1 MQNGAPPETR
11 LNRILDYFTML
22 GFALKYGKTLS
33 SIASLYYLAQLK
45 PGLVYRDLSRYAPEK
60 IHLIAFRAGAGRLWK
75 IHVRDNGQ
83 DAPMLVE
90 FFRNDRLA
98 GLRELHW
105 KPKVIYDLGAN
116 IGIASL
122 SLATLCPEARI
133 YGFEPMPANYEICSQ
148 NYLNMNNAR
157 AFNCAVGASSG
168 TMGFEVTDDPRGGRL
183 ATDTSLKTVNPTKRI
198 EVAVWTIA
206 DLVEVKGLAPPDF
219 LKVDVEGAELDV
231 LHGLGNYAKGIRQ
244 MHIET
249 HSTALRDKC
258 ADWLAQNGFQIEEE
272 FRYTAD
278 LGALWAGRG
287 GHLQG

>member
-1 MQNGAPPETR
+1 
-11 LNRILDYFTML
+11 
-22 GFALKYGKTLS
+22 
-33 SIASLYYLAQLK
+33 
-45 PGLVYRDLSRYAPEK
+45 
-60 IHLIAFRAGAGRLWK
+60 
-75 IHVRDNGQ
+75 
-83 DAPMLVE
+83 MLVE

-98 GLRELHW
+98 GLRELNW

-122 SLATLCPEARI
+122 SLAALCPEARI

-148 NYLNMNNAR
+148 NYLNLNKAQ

-168 TMGFEVTDDPRGGRL
+168 TMGFEVTDDPRGGHL
-183 ATDTSLKTVNPTKRI
+183 AGNSSPKSAKKI
-198 EVAVWTIA
+198 EVAVWSVA
-206 DLVEVKGLAPPDF
+206 DLVDVKGLTPPDF

-258 ADWLAQNGFQIEEE
+258 ADWLAHNGFQIEEE

-278 LGALWAGRG
+278 LGALWAGRA
-287 GHLQG
+287 GHLRG